1 MESPGNKLRE
11 ARTARSLSLEDIAN
25 VTRIPR
31 SSLEHIEEG
40 RFERLPAPV
49 FVRGFIRNYARAV
62 GLEPAAVVRL
72 YDLTTGEGTAEAVE
86 PDGAVAGR
94 ARAVSPVRTSASSAG
109 GHYLRG
115 GYAVLGVVVIG
126 LIVAAFALVGDKK
139 APADAS
145 AWSTPTPVMHE
156 RIDGIQDIG
165 AETPIR
171 LR

>member
-11 ARTARSLSLEDIAN
+11 ARSARSLSLEDIAN

-62 GLEPAAVVRL
+62 GLDPAAVVRL
-72 YDLTTGEGTAEAVE
+72 YDLTTGDRSAEDIE

-94 ARAVSPVRTSASSAG
+94 ARAVSPVRTAGSS
-109 GHYLRG
+109 GHLLRG
-115 GYAVLGVVVIG
+115 GYALLGAVVVG

-139 APADAS
+139 PPADAS
-145 AWSTPTPVMHE
+145 AWSTPTPVIHE